1 MANEAAIVI
10 EAIRMAARRSRPFPA
25 ALHFLLC
32 PVGAYFNPTPPE
44 AAILLGV
51 RFSPFREVTPLF
63 PNQEASYER
72 TRTVIGS
79 HSEGR
84 TVRIRS
90 MDCRLVHC
98 DGRDGLLACSL
109 AGKYHHVKFFLHD
122 A

>member
-1 MANEAAIVI
+1 MLP
-10 EAIRMAARRSRPFPA
+10 SR
-25 ALHFLLC
+25 
-32 PVGAYFNPTPPE
+32 VYFNPTPPE

-84 TVRIRS
+84 RYGSDQWIVGLSTAMVEMACWRA
-90 MDCRLVHC
+90 RLPESTT
-98 DGRDGLLACSL
+98 A
-109 AGKYHHVKFFLHD
+109 
-122 A
+122 